1 MKAVA
6 DEQISPI
13 VELLTQI
20 LEDKTV
26 PKNIRESAQRSKNS
40 LMDNEEELNIR
51 IDQAVQFL
59 DEVSEDPNM
68 PIYTRTQIWS
78 IVSMLEGLLH

>member
-6 DEQISPI
+6 DEQVGSI

-26 PKNIRESAQRSKNS
+26 PKNIRESAQKSIES
-40 LMDNEEELNIR
+40 LNDNEEDLSIR
-51 IDQAVQFL
+51 VDQAVQFL

>member
-1 MKAVA
+1 MQEELQQV
-6 DEQISPI
+6 
-13 VELLTQI
+13 VEILTQI
-20 LEDKTV
+20 FEDKTV
-26 PKNIRESAQRSKNS
+26 PKNIRENAQKSKES
-40 LMDNEEELNIR
+40 LSDEKEELNVR
-51 IDQAVQFL
+51 VDQAVQLL

>member
-1 MKAVA
+1 MA
-6 DEQISPI
+6 DEQVSSI

-26 PKNIRESAQRSKNS
+26 PKNIRESALKSKES
-40 LMDNEEELNIR
+40 LMDAEEELSIR
-51 IDQAVQFL
+51 VDQAVQFL

-78 IVSMLEGLLH
+78 IVSMLESLLH